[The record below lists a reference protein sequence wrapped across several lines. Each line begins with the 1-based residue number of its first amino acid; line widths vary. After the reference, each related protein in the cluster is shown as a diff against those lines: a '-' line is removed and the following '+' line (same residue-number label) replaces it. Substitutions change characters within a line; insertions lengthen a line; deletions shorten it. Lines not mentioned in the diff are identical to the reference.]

1 MLIDTIRISQEYLG
15 FDQVNTGQYFEMMG
29 IANHSDGLNVARED
43 SYFSF
48 LDLVIIF
55 TFLTWL
61 LSVHLIYWMT
71 LPVTFVPML
80 IWSQTFGPCSS
91 NKITGA
97 IVNTLLLP
105 TCYIVGGG

>member
-1 MLIDTIRISQEYLG
+1 MLSDTVNSYQEYLG
-15 FDQVNTGQYFEMMG
+15 FDQVNMGQYFEMMDMP
-29 IANHSDGLNVARED
+29 NHSNGLNVEGGN
-43 SYFSF
+43 YFSF
-48 LDLVIIF
+48 LDKVIIF

-91 NKITGA
+91 NNFFKA
-97 IVNTLLLP
+97 IVNTLLMP
-105 TCYIVGGG
+105 TCYIVGAG